1 MSLKTV
7 AQANLASLITRY
19 PEAVRT
25 VVAGSNTAS
34 GFASNRATDAS
45 LGDSGEIGIT
55 TSVVYC
61 NAATIGT
68 LVQGQTITVDG
79 SAATVTR
86 VVVDPLGALTRVEY
100 QLQRPVSGI

>member
-1 MSLKTV
+1 
-7 AQANLASLITRY
+7 
-19 PEAVRT
+19 
-25 VVAGSNTAS
+25 
-34 GFASNRATDAS
+34 
-45 LGDSGEIGIT
+45 
-55 TSVVYC
+55 VVYC
-61 NAATIGT
+61 NADTIGT